1 MVTASI
7 LALLHAGNVRKRRSD
22 IDGLTVRMS
31 QVLSTEYDVP
41 LPVSSAAAAGRRR
54 VERRISTF
62 TETRRLCAAR
72 GIGERRLSGDRRRNR
87 FQEWRRIRI
96 GDLPVV
102 VANRIETARVIVDES
117 LKRRGLWRYPAYLT
131 STNGE
136 VTHRCAVNESE
147 RSLFL
152 QADAIH
158 ADGMPHVFVSRLR
171 CGIALPERV
180 ATSDLFDDVA
190 CEAQAKGAAM
200 FMLGATELS
209 NATAARL
216 VKNRFPG
223 LKLVGH
229 RGGFFRNEDEEIRAC
244 GQIAELA
251 PDILWVSMGVPRE
264 QRFIVRHRHRL
275 TSVGVIKTSGGL
287 FDFLAGSK
295 PRAPVWMQDAGLEWL
310 WRACLE
316 PKRLGWRY
324 LKTNPLALYLLLAKS
339 D

>member
-1 MVTASI
+1 
-7 LALLHAGNVRKRRSD
+7 
-22 IDGLTVRMS
+22 MS
-31 QVLSTEYDVP
+31 QVFANECDAP
-41 LPVSSAAAAGRRR
+41 LRMSNAVAAAGLRSI
-54 VERRISTF
+54 ERRISTF
-62 TETRRLCAAR
+62 AETRRFCAAG
-72 GIGERRLSGDRRRNR
+72 GIGERRLSGDRRRSM
-87 FQEWRRIRI
+87 FHKWRRIRI

-102 VANRIETARVIVDES
+102 VANRTETARALVDES

-136 VTHRCAVNESE
+136 VTYRCAVNESE

-171 CGIALPERV
+171 CGVALPERV
-180 ATSDLFDDVA
+180 ATSDLFYDVA
-190 CEAQAKGAAM
+190 CEAEAKGATM

-209 NATAARL
+209 NTTAARL
-216 VKNRFPG
+216 VENRFPG
-223 LKLVGH
+223 LKLVGY
-229 RGGFFRNEDEEIRAC
+229 RNGFFRNDDEEIRVC
-244 GQIAELA
+244 GRIAELA

-287 FDFLAGSK
+287 FDFLAGFR
-295 PRAPVWMQDAGLEWL
+295 PRAPVWMQDAGLEWA
-310 WRACLE
+310 WRVCLE
-316 PKRLGWRY
+316 PRRLGWRY

-339 D
+339 G

>member
-1 MVTASI
+1 
-7 LALLHAGNVRKRRSD
+7 
-22 IDGLTVRMS
+22 
-31 QVLSTEYDVP
+31 
-41 LPVSSAAAAGRRR
+41 
-54 VERRISTF
+54 
-62 TETRRLCAAR
+62 
-72 GIGERRLSGDRRRNR
+72 
-87 FQEWRRIRI
+87 
-96 GDLPVV
+96 
-102 VANRIETARVIVDES
+102 
-117 LKRRGLWRYPAYLT
+117 
-131 STNGE
+131 
-136 VTHRCAVNESE
+136 
-147 RSLFL
+147 
-152 QADAIH
+152 
-158 ADGMPHVFVSRLR
+158 MPHVFVSRLR

-190 CEAQAKGAAM
+190 CEAQAKGATM

-229 RGGFFRNEDEEIRAC
+229 RNGFFKNDDDEIRVC

-251 PDILWVSMGVPRE
+251 PDILWISMGVPRE

-287 FDFLAGSK
+287 FDFLAGFK

-316 PKRLGWRY
+316 PRRLGWRY
-324 LKTNPLALYLLLAKS
+324 LKTNPLALYLLLVKS
-339 D
+339 G

>member
-1 MVTASI
+1 MLSSQCDG
-7 LALLHAGNVRKRRSD
+7 ALP
-22 IDGLTVRMS
+22 MS
-31 QVLSTEYDVP
+31 N
-41 LPVSSAAAAGRRR
+41 AAAAGQRSA
-54 VERRISTF
+54 ERRISTF
-62 TETRRLCAAR
+62 AETTHLCAAR
-72 GIGERRLSGDRRRNR
+72 GIGERRLSGDRRQNL
-87 FQEWRRIRI
+87 FHKWRRIRI
-96 GDLPVV
+96 GGLPVV
-102 VANRIETARVIVDES
+102 VANRSETARVMVDES

-136 VTHRCAVNESE
+136 VTYRCAVNESE

-171 CGIALPERV
+171 CDFALPERV

-190 CEAQAKGAAM
+190 CEAQAKGATL

-216 VKNRFPG
+216 VQNKFPR

-229 RGGFFRNEDEEIRAC
+229 RSGFFKNVDEEVRVC

-264 QRFIVRHRHRL
+264 QRFVVRHRHRL

-287 FDFLAGSK
+287 FDFLAGFK
-295 PRAPVWMQDAGLEWL
+295 PRAPVWMQDAGLEWV

-324 LKTNPLALYLLLAKS
+324 LKTNPLALYLLLARS
-339 D
+339 G

>member
-1 MVTASI
+1 
-7 LALLHAGNVRKRRSD
+7 
-22 IDGLTVRMS
+22 
-31 QVLSTEYDVP
+31 
-41 LPVSSAAAAGRRR
+41 
-54 VERRISTF
+54 
-62 TETRRLCAAR
+62 
-72 GIGERRLSGDRRRNR
+72 LSGDRRRNR
-87 FQEWRRIRI
+87 FHEWRRIRI

-102 VANRIETARVIVDES
+102 VAGRVETARVMVDES
-117 LKRRGLWRYPAYLT
+117 LKRRGLWRHPAYLT

-136 VTHRCAVNESE
+136 VTYRCAVDESE

-190 CEAQAKGAAM
+190 CEAQAKGASM
-200 FMLGATELS
+200 FMLGATELA

-216 VKNRFPG
+216 VKNRFPR
-223 LKLVGH
+223 LNLVGH
-229 RGGFFRNEDEEIRAC
+229 RSGFFKNADEEIRVC

-287 FDFLAGSK
+287 FDFLAGFK
-295 PRAPVWMQDAGLEWL
+295 PRAPVWMQDAGLEWV

-316 PKRLGWRY
+316 PRRLGWRY

-339 D
+339 G

>member
-1 MVTASI
+1 
-7 LALLHAGNVRKRRSD
+7 
-22 IDGLTVRMS
+22 MS
-31 QVLSTEYDVP
+31 QLQSNECVTP
-41 LPVSSAAAAGRRR
+41 LPMSSPATAERHG

-62 TETRRLCAAR
+62 TETRRLCAAI

-87 FQEWRRIRI
+87 FHEWRRIRI

-102 VANRIETARVIVDES
+102 VTDRIETARVMVDEA

-131 STNGE
+131 SVNGE
-136 VTHRCAVNESE
+136 VTYRCAVNESE

-171 CGIALPERV
+171 CDIALPERV

-190 CEAQAKGAAM
+190 CEAQARGATM
-200 FMLGATELS
+200 FMLGATEFS
-209 NATAARL
+209 NAGAARR
-216 VKNRFPG
+216 VRNRFPG
-223 LKLVGH
+223 LKLVGY
-229 RGGFFRNEDEEIRAC
+229 RGGFFKNDNEEIRVC

-295 PRAPVWMQDAGLEWL
+295 PRAPVWMQHAGLEWF

-316 PKRLGWRY
+316 PRRLGWRY
-324 LKTNPLALYLLLAKS
+324 LKTNPLALYLLLTKS
-339 D
+339 G

>member
-1 MVTASI
+1 
-7 LALLHAGNVRKRRSD
+7 
-22 IDGLTVRMS
+22 
-31 QVLSTEYDVP
+31 
-41 LPVSSAAAAGRRR
+41 
-54 VERRISTF
+54 
-62 TETRRLCAAR
+62 
-72 GIGERRLSGDRRRNR
+72 
-87 FQEWRRIRI
+87 
-96 GDLPVV
+96 
-102 VANRIETARVIVDES
+102 VANRIETARLMVDES

-136 VTHRCAVNESE
+136 VTYRCAVSASE

-171 CGIALPERV
+171 CDIALPERV

-190 CEAQAKGAAM
+190 CEAQARGATM
-200 FMLGATELS
+200 FLLGATEFS

-216 VKNRFPG
+216 VKTRFPG

-229 RGGFFRNEDEEIRAC
+229 RSGFFRNEDEEIGVC

-264 QRFIVRHRHRL
+264 QRFVVRHRHRL

-287 FDFLAGSK
+287 FDFLAGFK
-295 PRAPVWMQDAGLEWL
+295 PRAPVWMQDAGLEWV

-316 PKRLGWRY
+316 PRRLGWRY
-324 LKTNPLALYLLLAKS
+324 LKTNPLALYLLLVKS
-339 D
+339 G

>member
-1 MVTASI
+1 M
-7 LALLHAGNVRKRRSD
+7 
-22 IDGLTVRMS
+22 
-31 QVLSTEYDVP
+31 
-41 LPVSSAAAAGRRR
+41 
-54 VERRISTF
+54 
-62 TETRRLCAAR
+62 
-72 GIGERRLSGDRRRNR
+72 
-87 FQEWRRIRI
+87 
-96 GDLPVV
+96 
-102 VANRIETARVIVDES
+102 VDES

-136 VTHRCAVNESE
+136 VTYRCAVSESE

-171 CGIALPERV
+171 CGVALPERV
-180 ATSDLFDDVA
+180 ATSDLFYDVA
-190 CEAQAKGAAM
+190 CEAEAKGATM

-209 NATAARL
+209 NTTAARL
-216 VKNRFPG
+216 VENRFPA

-229 RGGFFRNEDEEIRAC
+229 RSGFFRNDDEEIHVC
-244 GQIAELA
+244 GEIAELA

-287 FDFLAGSK
+287 FDFLAGFR
-295 PRAPVWMQDAGLEWL
+295 PRAPVWMQDAGLEWA
-310 WRACLE
+310 WRVCLE
-316 PKRLGWRY
+316 PRRLGWRY

-339 D
+339 G